1 MKFVIEGVRIPLT
14 KKNIGNDFQET
25 LMSLGISNHS
35 CEPQNIKI
43 TPIVGICQG
52 FVTKPCYN
60 D

>member
-52 FVTKPCYN
+52 FVT
-60 D
+60 